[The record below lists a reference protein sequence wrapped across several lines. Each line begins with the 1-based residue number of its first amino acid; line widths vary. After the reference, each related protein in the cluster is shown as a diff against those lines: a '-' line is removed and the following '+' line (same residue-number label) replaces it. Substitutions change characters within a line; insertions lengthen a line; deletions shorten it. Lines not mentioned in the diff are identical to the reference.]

1 MSADTVSPEVLEST
15 RTNAAQLQ
23 AVIMQRLA
31 EVTRARAATCMG
43 VSGST
48 VSRMATDDLEQM
60 ALLLAALDLKVV
72 SADSIVCTQEELRFY
87 KVGAFKF
94 LQADLEKDRMMFS
107 REQWEKARP

>member
-1 MSADTVSPEVLEST
+1 MSTDKSSPEATEST
-15 RTNAAQLQ
+15 RTIAAQIQ

-31 EVTRARAATCMG
+31 EVTRARAAACMG
-43 VSGST
+43 VHGST

-72 SADSIVCTQEELRFY
+72 SVDSIVCTQEELRFY

-107 REQWEKARP
+107 REQWEKARG